1 MGKIKSMDATQ
12 TSYRKVVPVVLAL
25 ALALLFA
32 GAEAVSAQETPSGGF
47 SLPAGAPPQQQPP
60 SDVQGPVDAESSPPR
75 RTDEPAPSTTSPS
88 LPSIAPVPV
97 PTPQQRQRDAASQRA
112 DTPRTQRDQRQTAPA
127 PIQAEP
133 ATPQD
138 SGEQSQDNA
147 TDIPVDAPAA
157 LPLPAPAI
165 PDDTQPGA
173 VPELDAD
180 NEPADGSIWWWLG
193 AGLIAMVSLI
203 AMALRQRS
211 SARAEAA
218 APPAPAVPTATVPT
232 PPLRTPPPVPQP
244 SAPPAAQ
251 AFSRPAPQ
259 PSGQPSGQQVPQPAP
274 RPAPLPAPLPASAP
288 FGTLQGGGFAF
299 GASPAPAPAP
309 APARPVAAEPSKPP
323 APAPQA
329 PPAPAPETSS
339 VAASVA
345 QPPRLLLD
353 FTTLGVDVTLVNAI
367 ARYHLG
373 ITNMSDITVSEVVLH
388 GAVVQAR
395 RGMPPTIDPLRGD
408 VLLPKLQTLDDIAA
422 DATRRCEGQIR
433 LPLEQIEPIEMQGRL
448 LFVPV
453 VHIWIGYTGPDG
465 TRYAVTQSFVIG
477 EESSPPGPRVGPLRL
492 DLGPRRFTEVGQRPL
507 QPA

>member
-12 TSYRKVVPVVLAL
+12 TGYRKVVPVVLAL
-25 ALALLFA
+25 AVAVSSA
-32 GAEAVSAQETPSGGF
+32 GAEAVSSQDTPSGGF

-60 SDVQGPVDAESSPPR
+60 SDVQGPVDAESPPPR
-75 RTDEPAPSTTSPS
+75 RTDEPAQTSPSPS

-112 DTPRTQRDQRQTAPA
+112 ETPRTQREPRQTSPAPA
-127 PIQAEP
+127 QAEP
-133 ATPQD
+133 AAPQAP
-138 SGEQSQDNA
+138 GQQSQDTA
-147 TDIPVDAPAA
+147 TDIPVDAPAT

-193 AGLIAMVSLI
+193 AGLIALVSLI

-211 SARAEAA
+211 SARADVA
-218 APPAPAVPTATVPT
+218 APAAPAVPTATVPT

-244 SAPPAAQ
+244 SAPPSAPPLA
-251 AFSRPAPQ
+251 RPAAR
-259 PSGQPSGQQVPQPAP
+259 PSGQPDPQPAP
-274 RPAPLPAPLPASAP
+274 RPAPLPASAP

-329 PPAPAPETSS
+329 PPEPVPETSS
-339 VAASVA
+339 AAASVA

-373 ITNMSDITVSEVVLH
+373 ITNMSDITVSEVALH

-408 VLLPKLQTLDDIAA
+408 VLLPKLQTLEDIAA

>member
-12 TSYRKVVPVVLAL
+12 TGYRKIVPVAL
-25 ALALLFA
+25 ALAVAASSA
-32 GAEAVSAQETPSGGF
+32 GAQAVFAQDTPAGGF
-47 SLPAGAPPQQQPP
+47 SLPPGAPPQQQPP
-60 SDVQGPVDAESSPPR
+60 SDVQGPVDAESPPPR
-75 RTDEPAPSTTSPS
+75 RTDEPAPSTQSPS

-97 PTPQQRQRDAASQRA
+97 PTPQQRQRDTASQRA
-112 DTPRTQRDQRQTAPA
+112 ETPRTQREQHQAAPA
-127 PIQAEP
+127 PAQAEP
-133 ATPQD
+133 TAQQASD
-138 SGEQSQDNA
+138 EQAQDNA
-147 TDIPVDAPAA
+147 TDIPADAPAA

-165 PDDTQPGA
+165 PDDTAPGS
-173 VPELDAD
+173 VPEMDAD
-180 NEPADGSIWWWLG
+180 DDAADGSIWWWLG
-193 AGLIAMVSLI
+193 AGLIALVSLI

-218 APPAPAVPTATVPT
+218 VPAAPAAPAVPTATVPT

-244 SAPPAAQ
+244 SAPPAAPPF
-251 AFSRPAPQ
+251 ARPAPQ
-259 PSGQPSGQQVPQPAP
+259 PSGQPSGQTVPQPAP
-274 RPAPLPAPLPASAP
+274 RPAPLPASAP

-299 GASPAPAPAP
+299 GASPAPAPG
-309 APARPVAAEPSKPP
+309 PARPVAAEPSKPP
-323 APAPQA
+323 APASQA
-329 PPAPAPETSS
+329 SPEPAPETSS

-373 ITNMSDITVSEVVLH
+373 ITNMSDITVSEVALH

-408 VLLPKLQTLDDIAA
+408 VLLPKLQSLEDIAA

>member
-12 TSYRKVVPVVLAL
+12 TGNRKVVPVVLAL
-25 ALALLFA
+25 TLALPFA

-60 SDVQGPVDAESSPPR
+60 SDVQGPVDAESPPPR
-75 RTDEPAPSTTSPS
+75 RTDEPAQTSPSPS

-112 DTPRTQRDQRQTAPA
+112 ETPRTQREPRQTSPAPA
-127 PIQAEP
+127 QAEP
-133 ATPQD
+133 AAPQAL
-138 SGEQSQDNA
+138 GQQSQDDA

-193 AGLIAMVSLI
+193 AGLIALVSLI

-218 APPAPAVPTATVPT
+218 APPVPAVPTVTVPT

-244 SAPPAAQ
+244 SAQPAAQ

-259 PSGQPSGQQVPQPAP
+259 PSGQSSGQPVPQPAP
-274 RPAPLPAPLPASAP
+274 RPAPLPASAP

-299 GASPAPAPAP
+299 GASAAPAPAP

-373 ITNMSDITVSEVVLH
+373 ITNMSDITVSEVALH

-408 VLLPKLQTLDDIAA
+408 VLLPKLQTLEDIAA